1 MFEDLKQKYVT
12 GNKTNSAGSMFED
25 LKQKYVNTPNQV
37 VIPATTTVNQNKGN
51 NLNKNLSPFVQ
62 NTLETKTTP
71 MFAQQQASMDIAKTV
86 ENTPSEYK
94 KVLDTRQEDAIK
106 KDIASVKYQMNTLMG
121 KTDLASVSKKN
132 ALSNKLKELE
142 AEYKNTY
149 GKTINTDEKIMNTA
163 QDITYG
169 IGALGSGIVQGTW
182 NIPKYVATAQE
193 FVSDKTV
200 GVLNAITGQNKQVET
215 PFSTIKD
222 VSGNISD
229 KAGNVIQNAVEG
241 ASNPVS
247 KKVVELSGAVGNM
260 VPGIAGNIIAPGTG
274 IGTTAFVL
282 SAGGSYLKDA
292 EQRGLTGG
300 KALAYA
306 TAMGAVEGLTEK
318 IGLGKLGKAMKS
330 ISANLIGKAITDIGA
345 GAGINAI
352 QEALIE
358 PVSEGASQLLGGS
371 YDYSNMG
378 KRMLQAGIDGAVVYL
393 LMGGI
398 GSGFVKATGIGEK
411 IANGQEVSQQE
422 IQEALAEMESNGI
435 NVAEV
440 QADFNNAVNTIQT
453 YAQYRDNYANEI
465 AQYKPQGFNRVSE
478 PHFNKLNNMFEKN
491 NIDKDLI
498 NYIGAKDMY
507 TKDGNTRLYKTL
519 DEYVDIA
526 NKNKEIVTN
535 NKRFDTYESYSQNYQ
550 DNIKG
555 NKVFNFDKLTELQF
569 NTVKNMF
576 REAGADTG
584 LLQYIPTKDLYSYG
598 KEGKQYKTVQE
609 YIEIAQKNKN
619 SIQKPNNDVT
629 NATGITFQ
637 QTVNNMRE
645 QGYIIPQDRVDTI
658 ETFSKGR
665 GVKVLF
671 DNTLQDGVNGVYD
684 GNTRTYKINP
694 NSEQAVEFIAVH
706 EMLHDMYGTKE
717 YQELAKF
724 VQEYANKTN
733 EYSEAKQQLE
743 NTYKTFYQNNNI
755 NQEQLD
761 IDVEA
766 TNDMVARALG
776 NQEFLNSLA
785 QSKPKIFERFVNWI
799 KEIGTK
805 LFGTDKQKFLQ
816 DLKKKFVVAYNSQ
829 YNPSNKNINHS
840 IAGEK
845 GLKNAIKR
853 DNRFKRLEVN
863 LNRAQKMASQGFDNE
878 QIRKN
883 TNWFQDKNGD
893 WKFEFSDKYMKL
905 KEGIK
910 LIENSEHKLGDIL
923 EHDILFIIYPELI
936 DYKVRIE
943 NMHKRGGSYNR
954 YSDLIRIN
962 SNLKNKKAIQATLI
976 HEIQHA
982 IQKIEDFEGGMS
994 SRLSKLAYYK
1004 SLGEIEANDTKRRY
1018 LQEQETNFNRD
1029 LIPPESSKL
1038 YPRHTK
1044 LEQYLNNRTT
1054 FDKIKDGIYQYFND
1068 RGVLRNENVES
1079 FDLENKNEDTR
1090 LVVRRGH
1097 LEGLED
1103 SSSFSLPKL
1112 QKGEVK
1118 HSLSTKLEER
1128 VQGDALLD
1136 AQDIIDEIKSVGANV
1151 DENGYVT
1158 VYHRTSKDN
1167 AKNIYK
1173 TGKMSAKEDGIF
1185 FSTNNKGVNNS
1196 NYGEAIVELKVP
1208 AEKLKLDDIFDD
1220 EASVKI
1226 PLKNKNEIIDVT
1238 EYLVTDN
1245 TNSAYNADIQY
1256 SQSNDK
1262 WQEFL
1267 DNNLGLMENVSRTY
1281 IQKQN
1286 EAIANDSL
1294 VKFEESRRKKE
1305 KTNDLPSNK
1314 VVNKIADDKKIA
1326 EKTKK
1331 ELRKELLIDKNDFF
1345 IQALEDAQNRSMAL
1359 MNNTDTIRNT
1369 ELVFGR
1375 ENGTIINDLIFQK
1388 AIDNEAESVKW
1399 QNKERQ
1405 EIKELGIKARSKES
1419 AAVQKYGEK
1428 QYVND
1433 VGEIVKYGELELAS
1447 EFKDIDTQ
1455 NKIKRAAQ
1463 VIRNK
1468 YDNYIDIANN
1478 VLTKLGFE
1486 PIKKRND
1493 YMRHFQELN
1502 DVFSRYGIPFN
1513 AKDMQEHILPTDING
1528 LTEFW
1533 SPQKNYFSSMQP
1545 RKGLKTNYDAITGV
1559 DGYISGI
1566 ANLIYHTEDIQRGR
1580 AFEEL
1585 IRETYGEEKGFENL
1599 ANLSKEEQQERIKKI
1614 QDNHLSNYAAWVH
1627 EWTNN
1632 IAGKKNKID
1641 RSVESAFGR
1650 KVFSFLDTT
1659 RKQVGANM
1667 IGLNVASSLTNLISP
1682 IQALA
1687 KTNKIAMLKGTG
1699 DTIKNIF
1706 IKDNFAENNKFLVNR
1721 IGTDMISKNAWQ
1733 KIQDAGYVF
1742 MKGVDWFSSN
1752 LITRSKYYELRAKG
1766 MSEQKASDEAGKFAA
1781 RIMGDRTKG
1790 AMPQLY
1796 NSKLVGLLTQFQLE
1810 VNNQLYSQFYDT
1822 YHESK
1827 ENAKGNALKT
1837 AAGIT
1842 FTLGQLFAY
1851 THLYGKL
1858 FEAIAGYNPTMD
1870 IIDIIATAFGI
1881 DDDEKEE
1888 KSVGENLKLAADKL
1902 VDALPYVNVLTGGGR
1917 IPITSGI
1924 PNIVGA
1930 ITGGTDEYGR
1940 EMTVGD
1946 EMKKL
1951 VYLLPPTGG
1960 GQVKKTAQ
1968 GLETILAGGEYKT
1981 NADGEKQLKFATGFD
1996 DMDMTEKIGRAVQA
2010 MTFGKYSLP
2019 NAREYI
2025 DNGFKSL
2032 TVNQTKA
2039 FEETQDMGLSSKT
2052 YLTILKEVNDLKPTN
2067 GKNFVG
2073 DERKLKIANILNKHN
2088 LSKEQKSYLFK
2099 YLYSRKI
2106 D

>member
-1 MFEDLKQKYVT
+1 MGALYDKYKNVNITSNNTNKKST
-12 GNKTNSAGSMFED
+12 GSLYE
-25 LKQKYVNTPNQV
+25 KYKDYVKKEPVINTPTIETPVNQ
-37 VIPATTTVNQNKGN
+37 TTVNTDKQNLEPKKDN
-51 NLNKNLSPFVQ
+51 SVDIKINTLTDNALNKEIRNLQEKLFTTNNPTERQAISKAISNLKNNQAQRVQ
-62 NTLETKTTP
+62 LTE
-71 MFAQQQASMDIAKTV
+71 QQQKNVNDIVQGA
-86 ENTPSEYK
+86 
-94 KVLDTRQEDAIK
+94 EDITGIIGAGGWGAIQGVAN
-106 KDIASVKYQMNTLMG
+106 IG
-121 KTDLASVSKKN
+121 KGIS
-132 ALSNKLKELE
+132 
-142 AEYKNTY
+142 
-149 GKTINTDEKIMNTA
+149 TA
-163 QDITYG
+163 QD
-169 IGALGSGIVQGTW
+169 
-182 NIPKYVATAQE
+182 YVSQ
-193 FVSDKTV
+193 KTV
-200 GVLNAITGQNKQVET
+200 DVLNAITGQNKQVET
-215 PFSTIKD
+215 PFSAIKD
-222 VSGNISD
+222 LTTNASD
-229 KAGNVIQNAVEG
+229 RAGQVIQSTVEN
-241 ASNPVS
+241 ASNPVA
-247 KKVVELSGAVGNM
+247 KKLTEYSAVIGNM
-260 VPGIAGNIIAPGTG
+260 APSIAGNAINPVLGTSM
-274 IGTTAFVL
+274 FVT
-282 SAGGSYLKDA
+282 SATGGYLKDA

-306 TAMGAVEGLTEK
+306 TAMGTVEGLTEK

-330 ISANLIGKAITDIGA
+330 VSANLIGKAITDIGA
-345 GAGINAI
+345 GAGLNAI

-411 IANGQEVSQQE
+411 VANGQEVSQQE

-435 NVAEV
+435 NVTEV
-440 QADFNNAVNTIQT
+440 QQDFNNAVNTIQT
-453 YAQYRDNYANEI
+453 YAQYKDNYTNEI

-478 PHFNKLNNMFEKN
+478 SHFNKVNNMFEKN
-491 NIDKDLI
+491 NVDKDLI

-507 TKDGNTRLYKTL
+507 TKDGNTRQYKTL

-526 NKNKEIVTN
+526 NKNKDIVAN

-555 NKVFNFDKLTELQF
+555 NKVFNFDKLTEQQF

-665 GVKVLF
+665 GVNVLF
-671 DNTLQDGVNGVYD
+671 DNTMQDGVNGVYD

-733 EYSEAKQQLE
+733 EYSEARQQLE

-755 NQEQLD
+755 SQKQLD

-776 NQEFLNSLA
+776 NQEFLNELA
-785 QSKPKIFERFVNWI
+785 GQKPNVFMKIYNWFKNVLFDGNKTGKTFNERRSDN
-799 KEIGTK
+799 
-805 LFGTDKQKFLQ
+805 KFLQ
-816 DLKKKFVVAYNSQ
+816 ELKNKFEKAYNTAYKGNVGKQDVNSDSMENDVKYSVNGTNNNSEWGNMGIKGFSKLNDKQVETLTNLFNKSNADISLIEYIGTRDLYDRTSGSKKLKTIDEYIRIAEKNKKESIANSKIEIIKEQSNSTSETTRADKLADSLKITKKQAEKLVAAEWFRENKQKELNLIRPQIRNQESGYYDGKKSIRAIKAELMNRFPSSVASQ
-829 YNPSNKNINHS
+829 MLGVSKKIIETHLTPSEWHHSGGEMYNEIQYYDIDTYIEILDYGIQDYIDSYGYTEEVNTLLEMINSKITDTKYSLTDNQGRELTKEQQEYFKDSKIRDENGNLMQVYHMTGDVFNKIDFSKNAQGLFWFTTSKEALLSGEVSANGTKEKHKANIMELYANIKNPANYEQYDKYTIQQLKEKGFDGAFFDQGDGSLVGFVFNNASQIKNIN
-840 IAGEK
+840 
-845 GLKNAIKR
+845 
-853 DNRFKRLEVN
+853 
-863 LNRAQKMASQGFDNE
+863 
-878 QIRKN
+878 N
-883 TNWFQDKNGD
+883 TNPTN
-893 WKFEFSDKYMKL
+893 
-905 KEGIK
+905 
-910 LIENSEHKLGDIL
+910 NPDI
-923 EHDILFIIYPELI
+923 
-936 DYKVRIE
+936 
-943 NMHKRGGSYNR
+943 R
-954 YSDLIRIN
+954 YS
-962 SNLKNKKAIQATLI
+962 Q
-976 HEIQHA
+976 Q
-982 IQKIEDFEGGMS
+982 
-994 SRLSKLAYYK
+994 
-1004 SLGEIEANDTKRRY
+1004 
-1018 LQEQETNFNRD
+1018 
-1029 LIPPESSKL
+1029 
-1038 YPRHTK
+1038 
-1044 LEQYLNNRTT
+1044 NN
-1054 FDKIKDGIYQYFND
+1054 
-1068 RGVLRNENVES
+1068 
-1079 FDLENKNEDTR
+1079 
-1090 LVVRRGH
+1090 
-1097 LEGLED
+1097 
-1103 SSSFSLPKL
+1103 
-1112 QKGEVK
+1112 
-1118 HSLSTKLEER
+1118 
-1128 VQGDALLD
+1128 
-1136 AQDIIDEIKSVGANV
+1136 
-1151 DENGYVT
+1151 
-1158 VYHRTSKDN
+1158 
-1167 AKNIYK
+1167 
-1173 TGKMSAKEDGIF
+1173 
-1185 FSTNNKGVNNS
+1185 
-1196 NYGEAIVELKVP
+1196 
-1208 AEKLKLDDIFDD
+1208 
-1220 EASVKI
+1220 
-1226 PLKNKNEIIDVT
+1226 
-1238 EYLVTDN
+1238 
-1245 TNSAYNADIQY
+1245 
-1256 SQSNDK
+1256 K

-1267 DNNLGLMENVSRTY
+1267 DNNFGLMENARRTY

-1305 KTNDLPSNK
+1305 KTNNLPSNK
-1314 VVNKIADDKKIA
+1314 VVNKITDDKKIT